1 MALEGVLYD
10 VISNIIL
17 SDNFSC
23 LHYLRVYSFF
33 SVDAFSL
40 SLNLFLSH

>member
-1 MALEGVLYD
+1 MALERVLYD

-23 LHYLRVYSFF
+23 LHNLRVYSFF